1 FTMRIAP
8 DIDRGNLRLLLT
20 TTDLTRKQI
29 VEQSIL
35 LKPDQP
41 LVVSG
46 FTGVNADSQSENRIV
61 IITPHVR

>member
-1 FTMRIAP
+1 MRIAP
-8 DIDRGNLRLLLT
+8 EIERGNFHLQLT
-20 TTDLTRKQI
+20 TTDPIRKQT
-29 VEQSIL
+29 VEQNIL

-41 LVVSG
+41 LIVSG